1 MHEQRGFSLIELI
14 VTMIVLAIAAS
25 IALPNLTQFIVR
37 QRVSGQASELLNALA
52 YARSEASKINN
63 NVVVIP
69 ATNAASGWSNGWC
82 VGPSSLADCNN
93 NNAAVLKNYPA
104 VAGNVS
110 ITSPYLQATNKLTF
124 RRDGT
129 LLSGLSA
136 QSFKITSESL
146 EASDNA
152 ARCITLNALG
162 KASMTKV
169 NRDDDC

>member
-136 QSFKITSESL
+136 QSFKITSERL

-169 NRDDDC
+169 NRDDGC

>member
-1 MHEQRGFSLIELI
+1 MHEQRGFTLVEL
-14 VTMIVLAIAAS
+14 MITIAILAIALGV
-25 IALPNLTQFIVR
+25 ALPNLTQFIVK
-37 QRVSGQASELLNALA
+37 QRVSGQANELLNSLS

-69 ATNAASGWSNGWC
+69 LTNAATGWTNGWC
-82 VGPSSLADCNN
+82 VGPSTIANCNDP
-93 NNAAVLKNYPA
+93 AVLKSYPA
-104 VAGNVS
+104 ATDDMI
-110 ITSPYLQATNKLTF
+110 ITSPYLLATNKLTF

-129 LLSGLSA
+129 LLSGISA
-136 QSFKITSESL
+136 ESFNITSERL
-146 EASDNA
+146 QAADNG